1 MGIGLRLREERE
13 RLEMTQEQLGSVG
26 GVLKRALI
34 RYEKNERM
42 PDAAFLSAIAAAGVD
57 VLYVLTGQHSGG
69 TAAAPAPIS
78 EGDQV
83 LLDNF
88 HAAPE
93 QVQAGIKTALGA
105 FADAPHQVSKRKKA
119 A

>member
-1 MGIGLRLREERE
+1 MDIGARLRAERE
-13 RLEMTQEQLGSVG
+13 RLGMTQEEFGGIG

-34 RYEKNERM
+34 RYEKGERM
-42 PDAAFLSAIAAAGVD
+42 PDAAFLAAVAIQGVD
-57 VLYVLTGQHSGG
+57 VLYVLTGQRSGG
-69 TAAAPAPIS
+69 AVGVSA
-78 EGDQV
+78 GDRV

-88 HAAPE
+88 HAAPA

-105 FADAPHQVSKRKKA
+105 FEPAGHSVASRKRA